1 MLPADEPRCI
11 KKAAPN
17 SDDEL
22 LIVFDQARQLIQDF
36 GWTNGEAS
44 EARDAAEMIVP
55 FDSLSAKKFT
65 PYGAIKRVC
74 WDKFYAEP
82 YVHPGA
88 WMHAY
93 TVLRGEAKRKG
104 FSSLWDFNN
113 SYTASQDEAIA
124 LFDTAITYI
133 NSKTTLY
140 QPGPPPKVKIPRGA
154 R

>member
-1 MLPADEPRCI
+1 MSSLT
-11 KKAAPN
+11 KAAPN
-17 SDDEL
+17 SDEEL
-22 LIVFDQARQLIQDF
+22 LIVFNQARQLLQDF

-44 EARDAAEMIVP
+44 EARDAAERIVP

-65 PYGAIKRVC
+65 PYGALKRVC

-82 YVHPGA
+82 YVHAGA

-93 TVLRGEAKRKG
+93 TALRYTAKQKG
-104 FSSLWDFNN
+104 FSSLWEFNN
-113 SYTASQDEAIA
+113 SYTTSQEEAIA
-124 LFDTAITYI
+124 LIDAAIFYI

-140 QPGPPPKVKIPRGA
+140 EPGPLPQIIIPRGV